1 MGLVNSLKRFLL
13 VLALLACVTLSVA
26 FVFDQ
31 LVAAST
37 KLSVLFVQ
45 TIRTV
50 LVVAF
55 GSIIILFIRR
65 SRSLLSSRIGVHPA
79 TVFQFFMVIV
89 AVIVMIFAV
98 LNIFEVPTTT
108 LLVGGGVVSI
118 VLGLV
123 ISTFVGNI
131 LAGTLVLMTNPYRVG
146 DEVLV
151 NNVPG
156 KILEITAMTTR
167 IMNYAGGQMVIPN
180 AAIIQGAVIVTKM
193 SGQQTVLQ
201 SRLPYSLGDRVY
213 TTYMSA
219 EGVVR
224 ELDPFYT
231 KILLDSGREL
241 TFLNN
246 SVLTGSVAVARISS
260 TLGEMLK
267 FSLKIDW
274 DPEKAVKA
282 ITDTAGSNPETFKS
296 VPTVLYSSLDRELVE
311 LEVTCKIDQSKRSEA
326 KSALIEAA
334 YRSGLQKSSPC
345 SSNNPT

>member
-1 MGLVNSLKRFLL
+1 MGFINSLKRFLL
-13 VLALLACVTLSVA
+13 VLVLLAAVTLTVA
-26 FVFDQ
+26 LVFDQ
-31 LVAAST
+31 MVAVST
-37 KLSVLFVQ
+37 KLSVLLAQ

-55 GSIIILFIRR
+55 GFIIILFIRR
-65 SRSLLSSRIGVHPA
+65 SRSLLSSRVGAHPA
-79 TVFQFFMVIV
+79 TVFQFFMVIIV
-89 AVIVMIFAV
+89 VIVMIFAV
-98 LNIFEVPTTT
+98 LNIFQVSTTT
-108 LLVGGGVVSI
+108 LLVSGGIVSI

-123 ISTFVGNI
+123 ISTFVGSI

-151 NNVPG
+151 NNMPG

-180 AAIIQGAVIVTKM
+180 SAIIQGAVIVTKV
-193 SGQQTVLQ
+193 SGQETVQQ
-201 SRLPYSLGDRVY
+201 SRLPYSQGDRVY

-224 ELDPFYT
+224 ELGPFYT

-246 SVLTGSVAVARISS
+246 SVLTGSVAVARISPDLS
-260 TLGEMLK
+260 EMLK

-274 DPEKAVKA
+274 DPEKAAEA
-282 ITDTAGSNPETFKS
+282 IRDTAGSNPETFKS
-296 VPTVLYSSLDRELVE
+296 TPTVLYSSLDRQLVE
-311 LEVTCKIDQSKRSEA
+311 LEITCKVDPSKRSEA
-326 KSALIEAA
+326 KSIIIEAA
-334 YRSGLQKSSPC
+334 YRSSSGGLKKPSS
-345 SSNNPT
+345 S

>member
-1 MGLVNSLKRFLL
+1 
-13 VLALLACVTLSVA
+13 LALLAGVTLSVA
-26 FVFDQ
+26 LVFDQ
-31 LVAAST
+31 LVAVST
-37 KLSVLFVQ
+37 KLSVLVAQ

-65 SRSLLSSRIGVHPA
+65 FRSLLSRRVGVHPA
-79 TVFQFFMVIV
+79 TIFQFFMVIIV
-89 AVIVMIFAV
+89 VIVMIFAV
-98 LNIFEVPTTT
+98 LNIFQVPATT

-146 DEVLV
+146 DDVLV
-151 NNVPG
+151 NNMPG

-180 AAIIQGAVIVTKM
+180 AAIIQGAVIVTKV
-193 SGQQTVLQ
+193 SGRETVSL
-201 SRLPYSLGDRVY
+201 SRLPYSQGDRVY

-224 ELDPFYT
+224 ELTPFYT

-246 SVLTGSVAVARISS
+246 SVLAGSVAVARISPDLDE
-260 TLGEMLK
+260 TLK

-274 DPEKAVKA
+274 DPEKASKA
-282 ITDTAGSNPETFKS
+282 IRDTAGSNPEAFKS
-296 VPTVLYSSLDRELVE
+296 IPTVLYTSLDRKLVE
-311 LEVTCKIDQSKRSEA
+311 LEITCKVEPSKRSEA
-326 KSALIEAA
+326 KGIIIEAA
-334 YRSGLQKSSPC
+334 YRSSPDGMKKR
-345 SSNNPT
+345 S

>member
-13 VLALLACVTLSVA
+13 VLVLLAGVTLSVA
-26 FVFDQ
+26 LVFDQ
-31 LVAAST
+31 LVAGST

-50 LVVAF
+50 LVIAF

-65 SRSLLSSRIGVHPA
+65 FRSLIASRVGVHPA
-79 TVFQFFMVIV
+79 TVLQFFIGIIV
-89 AVIVMIFAV
+89 VIVMTFAV
-98 LNIFEVPTTT
+98 LNIFQVPPTT

-146 DEVLV
+146 DDVLV

-156 KILEITAMTTR
+156 KIVEITAMTTR

-180 AAIIQGAVIVTKM
+180 AAIIQGAVIVTKV
-193 SGQQTVLQ
+193 SGHETVLQ

-213 TTYMSA
+213 TTYLSA

-224 ELDPFYT
+224 ELNQFYT

-246 SVLTGSVAVARISS
+246 SVLTGSVAVAKISP
-260 TLGEMLK
+260 GFDDVVK
-267 FSLKIDW
+267 FSLKVDW
-274 DPEKAVKA
+274 EPEKVAKA
-282 ITDTAGSNPETFKS
+282 IRDMAGSNPETFKS
-296 VPTVLYSSLDRELVE
+296 IPTVLYSSLDREIIE
-311 LEVTCKIDQSKRSEA
+311 FEITCKVDPSKRSEA
-326 KSALIEAA
+326 KSMIIEAA
-334 YRSGLQKSSPC
+334 YRSGARGLKKRSS
-345 SSNNPT
+345 